1 MTLITPIHADT
12 QAEPAINVSIY
23 RNKATLKDKVVI
35 RDYGTITSIPLSLL
49 TPSNKTLFSRFV
61 IIYCPPSQ
69 VSALP
74 QEFKKQGWDIFLKA
88 QGYLISKGQINTSIT
103 SREEYDQHTRNVSE
117 FYESLT
123 TLLSNYP
130 NSPLIPIVNYQ
141 LGIYNQYFLKKL
153 SIAEM
158 MSRALTSYI
167 KAADQNYAPAQYKLG
182 KALSKGTLC
191 RADPKKGIDYLE
203 RASQQDNPQA
213 QYLLGTFYEEA
224 KRYCDAMMYYQKAAD
239 QDNAKALFKVGFFC
253 EHAIG
258 TKIDVSRAFKAYE
271 KAARL
276 GHAEASYRVGFCCDQ
291 GIGTMVDKKRALTY
305 FTIASSYKIAEAIC
319 KLGEYAECGIAGP
332 ADLPKAIEHYGE
344 AAGLNNSL
352 ALYKMGIAYQL
363 GLNKIAINLKIALN
377 FYQRAARNG
386 YGPAE
391 YSLGEFAE
399 FGHVETADMRKA
411 ISHYQIAA
419 SKQYAQAFYKLGILH
434 EIGILLSSPNENAF
448 LNFKKAAEQHH
459 AAANYKLYTYY
470 LDGIDGTP
478 KDSSKAT
485 VQLTLAAEASYA
497 PALYKM
503 GEIHEQTDQTLSISY
518 YQKAAE
524 KDYPPA
530 LYKIGELE
538 DKDQIERQNPDQ
550 ISVYYL
556 KAAEKNHP
564 EALFQVG
571 LCHEKGIRT
580 PIDLSKAIDYYH
592 QAAHQNYTAALIKL
606 ETLDPSSLLNRTQRI
621 IETRLKI
628 TSIPPAQNIRAP
640 FSGWPDFRV
649 MQKPRN
655 TNPVPQY
662 VNPADI
668 MTNDNLFLPLGTYP
682 RPEDCP
688 APLIDILHPVHRV
701 IHELEAPNSA
711 AKRQKIQ
718 RYLI

>member
-253 EHAIG
+253 EHTIG

-276 GHAEASYRVGFCCDQ
+276 GHAEACYRAGFCCDQ

-352 ALYKMGIAYQL
+352 ALYKLGVVHQL
-363 GLNKIAINLKIALN
+363 GINKNEINLKLALIY
-377 FYQRAARNG
+377 YQRAAKNG

-391 YSLGEFAE
+391 YNLGEFAE
-399 FGHVETADMRKA
+399 FGYVGAVDIIKA
-411 ISHYQIAA
+411 ICHYQIAA
-419 SKQYAQAFYKLGILH
+419 SKKHAQAYYKLGILH
-434 EIGILLSSPNENAF
+434 EVGTLPSSPHENAF
-448 LNFKKAAEQHH
+448 LNFIKASEQNH
-459 AAANYKLYTYY
+459 AAADYKLYTYY
-470 LDGIDGTP
+470 LEGIGGP
-478 KDSSKAT
+478 QKDTSKAFT
-485 VQLTLAAEASYA
+485 HLTRAAEASYA

-503 GEIHEQTDQTLSISY
+503 GEFHEQTDQTLSISY

-524 KDYPPA
+524 KEYPPA
-530 LYKIGELE
+530 LYKMGELE
-538 DKDQIERQNPDQ
+538 DKGLIERVNPDQ
-550 ISVYYL
+550 ISTYYL
-556 KAAEKNHP
+556 KAADRNHP
-564 EALFQVG
+564 DALFQIG
-571 LCHEKGIRT
+571 LCHEKGTRT
-580 PIDLSKAIDYYH
+580 PIDISKAIEFYQKASQQKH
-592 QAAHQNYTAALIKL
+592 SAALIKL
-606 ETLDPSSLLNRTQRI
+606 ETLDPSSFLNRTQRI
-621 IETRLKI
+621 IDAQLKV
-628 TSIPPAQNIRAP
+628 TTLPPVKVTTLPPAQAIRAP
-640 FSGWPDFRV
+640 FSGWPEFKV
-649 MQKPRN
+649 TYTTPRP
-655 TNPVPQY
+655 TCVIPS
-662 VNPADI
+662 DI
-668 MTNDNLFLPLGTYP
+668 MADDHLFLPLGTYP
-682 RPEDCP
+682 RPEECSQTLLDQ
-688 APLIDILHPVHRV
+688 LHTEEHRAIV
-701 IHELEAPNSA
+701 TQSG
-711 AKRQKIQ
+711 KRQKIQ
-718 RYLI
+718 TFLV